1 MNVREANKLIAEF
14 MKLPVVE
21 WRVGT
26 LDGIETECYKHPM
39 LAVPSTIDGMQYR
52 WSWSWLMPVV
62 HQITKS
68 EDFVSYEGREGL
80 LQALPYGDIADVYSE
95 VVKFI
100 DTIENKL

>member
-1 MNVREANKLIAEF
+1 MNVREGNKLIAEF

-68 EDFVSYEGREGL
+68 EDFIRYEGREGL
-80 LQALPYGDIADVYSE
+80 LQALPYGDIEDVYDE

-100 DTIENKL
+100 IKIK